1 MDKEERRISESVR
14 AMKRET
20 EIREEER
27 ENFTKSL
34 INAVEKKEINLSTSA
49 RIIREMYNQ

>member
-1 MDKEERRISESVR
+1 MTKEQRRISESVK

-34 INAVEKKEINLSTSA
+34 INAVEKKEIKYTTTA

>member
-1 MDKEERRISESVR
+1 MTKEQRRISESVK

-34 INAVEKKEINLSTSA
+34 INAVEKNEIKYTTTA